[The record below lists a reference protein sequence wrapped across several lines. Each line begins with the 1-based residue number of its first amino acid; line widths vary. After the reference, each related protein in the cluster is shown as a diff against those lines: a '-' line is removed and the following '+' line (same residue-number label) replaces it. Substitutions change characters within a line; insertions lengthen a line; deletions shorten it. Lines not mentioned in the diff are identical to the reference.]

1 MARRRRRARISLA
14 GRPGAGQGLR
24 AGRYAMTRL
33 IPSAAILLFAAAA
46 AWALEVPPP
55 PNQWVTDQAAILDP
69 AARDRLNAKLRAF
82 EQRTGTQFIVYTLPS
97 LEGGSIE
104 DFSIRAAEKWRVG
117 REKFDNGLILFV
129 FPQDRQMRIEV
140 GYGLEDTVT
149 DAIASR
155 IIRQDLAPAFQRGD
169 FAGGIGVAADRL
181 IALIERGEEPVPV
194 ARTPGQQVRIP
205 FWVFLL
211 IPFFVIFVL
220 GPLSS
225 RRGAR
230 AGGCFGPACLIPF
243 LLGGGRTFGGHH
255 RGGFGGGGGFG
266 GFSGG
271 GGGFGGGGASGSW

>member
-1 MARRRRRARISLA
+1 
-14 GRPGAGQGLR
+14 
-24 AGRYAMTRL
+24 MTRV
-33 IPSAAILLFAAAA
+33 IRSAAIILLFAAAA
-46 AWALEVPPP
+46 AWALEVPPSP
-55 PNQWVTDQAAILDP
+55 DQWVTDHAGILDP
-69 AARDRLNAKLRAF
+69 SARERLNTKLREF
-82 EQRTGTQFIVYTLPS
+82 EQRTGAQFIVYTLPS

-104 DFSIRAAEKWRVG
+104 DFSIRAAQTWRVG

-140 GYGLEDTVT
+140 GYGLEGTVT
-149 DAIASR
+149 DAISSR
-155 IIRQDLAPAFQRGD
+155 VIRQDLAPAFERGD
-169 FAGGIGVAADRL
+169 FAGGIELATDRL

-194 ARTPGQQVRIP
+194 RGRGTPVRIP

-243 LLGGGRTFGGHH
+243 LLGGGRTFGGH
-255 RGGFGGGGGFG
+255 RGGGFGGGGFG